1 MKRRTLTAAVILA
14 ILLAAPEAQPRSD
27 EAIKRNNFGAE
38 LLKQE
43 RLEEAVTEF
52 QRAVELDAGYTAAR
66 LNLGY
71 LYDRLERVEEAMTEY
86 RKVIELDPGNLLARN
101 NLGVLYNSK
110 GLYED
115 AIGEFEEVLRINPS
129 DAAAQKN
136 LEIARK
142 NSGIVQER
150 EERIARARKAVE
162 ANPTNPRASYDLAR
176 IYASFDEKEQAL
188 EWLTRALGLG
198 FNDFGMMKSD
208 PALATLGSD
217 PRFTR
222 LLQGR

>member
-1 MKRRTLTAAVILA
+1 MRRILA
-14 ILLAAPEAQPRSD
+14 AGAALAGLLLAAGAQARSD

-38 LLKQE
+38 LVKQE

-101 NLGVLYNSK
+101 NLGVLYNRK
-110 GLYED
+110 GLHEE
-115 AIGEFEEVLRINPS
+115 AVREFEEVLRLNPS
-129 DAAAQKN
+129 DASARKN
-136 LEIARK
+136 LEVAK
-142 NSGIVQER
+142 SNSGIVQER
-150 EERIARARKAVE
+150 EARIAEARKEVE
-162 ANPTNPRASYDLAR
+162 ANPTSPRASYNLAR
-176 IYASFDEKEQAL
+176 IYASFDEKDKAMQWIARAL
-188 EWLTRALGLG
+188 ELG
-198 FNDFGMMKSD
+198 FNDFAMMKHD
-208 PALATLGSD
+208 PALAALNTD
-217 PRFTR
+217 PRFMR

>member
-1 MKRRTLTAAVILA
+1 MRRILA
-14 ILLAAPEAQPRSD
+14 VGAALAGLLLAAGAQARSD
-27 EAIKRNNFGAE
+27 EAIKRNNFGTG

-52 QRAVELDAGYTAAR
+52 QRAVELDPEYTAAR

-71 LYDRLERVEEAMTEY
+71 LYDRLGRLEEAMAEY

-110 GLYED
+110 GLHED
-115 AIGEFEEVLRINPS
+115 AIREFEEVLRLNPS
-129 DAAAQKN
+129 DATAQKN

-176 IYASFDEKEQAL
+176 IYAAFDEKEQAM
-188 EWLTRALGLG
+188 EWLARALELG
-198 FNDFGMMKSD
+198 FNDFALMKHD
-208 PALATLGSD
+208 PALAALGSD

-222 LLQGR
+222 LLEGR